1 MQTPPAS
8 TLSQTPLP
16 TNYWTTPIN
25 AQNQLWYTISGNW
38 LAQGLNGFQAT
49 NYNGTGNFN
58 AYTTA
63 PNSPHILWTKPLQ
76 DGGLIGGE
84 FGGTDTSNYYTGK
97 SYQSEFSPPVIIN
110 GVLYYNAPASPY
122 EGFYA
127 VDLRTG
133 QTLWFQNATGPLVA
147 GLLPGAGI
155 AEFGTAISLGQIY
168 NYLTPNQEGWRFHTY
183 GRLLELH
190 GLCTTLTQVTR
201 Y

>member
-97 SYQSEFSPPVIIN
+97 SYQSEFFAARNHQRSTLLQCACISIRKKDSTPWIYAQDRPYGSKTLLDPSWPDYSP
-110 GVLYYNAPASPY
+110 S
-122 EGFYA
+122 
-127 VDLRTG
+127 
-133 QTLWFQNATGPLVA
+133 A
-147 GLLPGAGI
+147 GL

-168 NYLTPNQEGWRFHTY
+168 NYLTPNQEG
-183 GRLLELH
+183 RLSILM
-190 GLCTTLTQVTR
+190 VD